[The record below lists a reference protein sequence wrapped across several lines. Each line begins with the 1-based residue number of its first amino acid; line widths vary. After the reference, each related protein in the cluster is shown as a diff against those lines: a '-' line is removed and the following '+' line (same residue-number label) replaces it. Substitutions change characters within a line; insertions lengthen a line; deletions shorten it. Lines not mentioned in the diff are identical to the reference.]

1 VARKGGGGGA
11 GEEQDTDD
19 VEEEQGGAVV
29 WSRSPAALTRALQTK
44 ERERRRKTSV
54 DTMLEG

>member
-44 ERERRRKTSV
+44 ERERRRKN
-54 DTMLEG
+54 